1 MRVAVIVS
9 LVVAAVLCF
18 QAAPT
23 PALAD
28 DDRPISLIALPPE
41 AGETEH
47 ESVVLSAQLKS
58 DEGPVGGLPVNFYI
72 VTTVFGERLMKVGE
86 ALSDA
91 SGAVSV
97 VYRPTW
103 TGDHTVVAHFDGVG
117 GYAAAETSFHFDATV
132 AESAYERPEFG
143 LGPIRR
149 GLPFAVG
156 VAVLV
161 VWASLGFALVN
172 TVMAVRSAAR
182 AAPALS
188 PMQAPMPSVF
198 IPPSPVAQSETPRR
212 LAVAVAL
219 LVVVAGLPLIWLT
232 LKVSDQGQQPYVVE
246 DGLIPGDHP
255 TEPAAGQPLPATLVR
270 SVQTVKFDENGQPTP
285 GSVPIPADLAITAG
299 RVRILDSTGGRIVTV
314 APDGELIPIQQG
326 RGVDGTSLKGS
337 PAMSSLGE
345 RLYVVSASG
354 DRIVVVDESGLI
366 EGSIVPTLPAGQNP
380 VAVAG
385 IAVSDTG
392 RIWLSD
398 AANHRVILLNG
409 RGEFELVIGEGV
421 ASSGDQG
428 FDTPTGLAVDEDG
441 NLYVSDTGNRVVKK
455 YSSLGVLLQV
465 IGEGRLETPQG
476 VTVNAAGRIFVSDTA
491 ARQVSVFGPD
501 GSYLGSIID
510 PNFEEPH
517 IVRTYGDELH
527 VLDSLAGMLVFRVPE
542 AQVGVP

>member
-1 MRVAVIVS
+1 MRAAGAVII
-9 LVVAAVLCF
+9 LAAMALCLRA
-18 QAAPT
+18 AAP
-23 PALAD
+23 ARAD
-28 DDRPISLIALPPE
+28 GDRPISLIALPPA
-41 AGETEH
+41 AGEAEH
-47 ESVVLSAQLKS
+47 ESVVLSAQLKN
-58 DEGPVGGLPVNFYI
+58 DEGPVGGLPVTFYI

-91 SGAVSV
+91 SGTVSV

-103 TGDHTVVAHFDGVG
+103 TGDHTVVAHFDGAD
-117 GYAAAETSFHFDATV
+117 GYAAAETSFHFDAMV
-132 AESAYERPEFG
+132 AEPAYERAEFG
-143 LGPIRR
+143 LAPIRR
-149 GLPFAVG
+149 ALPLAVG
-156 VAVLV
+156 LV
-161 VWASLGFALVN
+161 VFVVWGSLAFALVN
-172 TVMAVRSAAR
+172 TVMGIRSSAR

-188 PMQAPMPSVF
+188 SVQAPVF
-198 IPPSPVAQSETPRR
+198 IPPPPAAQNDSIRR
-212 LAVAVAL
+212 LAMVVAV
-219 LVVVAGLPLIWLT
+219 LVVLAGLPLIWLT
-232 LKVSDQGQQPYVVE
+232 LKVADRGPENSVT
-246 DGLIPGDHP
+246 DGLIPGDHY
-255 TEPAAGQPLPATLVR
+255 TEPVAGQPLPATLVR
-270 SVQTVKFDENGQPTP
+270 SVQTVKFDENGQPAP

-345 RLYVVSASG
+345 RLYVVSANG

-380 VAVAG
+380 VVVTG

-398 AANHRVILLNG
+398 AANHRVLLLNA

-421 ASSGDQG
+421 ASSSDQG

-441 NLYVSDTGNRVVKK
+441 NLYVSDTGNHVVKK
-455 YSSLGVLLQV
+455 YSPLGVLLQV
-465 IGEGRLETPQG
+465 IGEGWLETPQG
-476 VTVNAAGRIFVSDTA
+476 VTANAAGTIFVSDTA
-491 ARQVSVFGPD
+491 ARQVSVFAPD

-510 PNFEEPH
+510 PNFQKPH
-517 IVRTYGDELH
+517 IVRIDGDDLY
-527 VLDSLAGMLVFRVPE
+527 VLDSLAGMLVFRAPV